1 MCASNESASLST
13 AAMPPCAYL
22 VFDSSAL
29 RLVMTMTSPCA
40 DGLEREGQPGDAAS
54 DDEEVR
60 GEGHGRER
68 GRRTG
73 YRPFRG
79 TAGKRHPGSRSR
91 LTADPSPSI
100 DSDTESPFTTEA
112 STVKILV
119 AVKRVADPEN
129 LNKIKLSAQGKIDTT
144 GLEPKASPYDE
155 YALEA
160 ALRLT
165 ENGTNT
171 KARLGEVVVVT
182 FGPKE
187 AEQMLRAM
195 LGTGADRAIRVD
207 ATDDALDGDLVARGL
222 KALVDKEK
230 PDLVLLGYQQA
241 ESESN
246 EVGQMLAEHLGWP
259 QATFAGSIKSE
270 DDKALRR
277 RPRGRGRHRAGARDA
292 CPRSSR
298 CSTRSSSPRACSPST
313 RAATHAYPDG
323 VRFAAL
329 MAIMAA
335 KKKPL
340 AELKLAE
347 LAPDAA
353 LKVRTAAAELP
364 PKRAA
369 GVKVKDVKELVT
381 KLKTEAKVI

>member
-1 MCASNESASLST
+1 M
-13 AAMPPCAYL
+13 
-22 VFDSSAL
+22 
-29 RLVMTMTSPCA
+29 
-40 DGLEREGQPGDAAS
+40 
-54 DDEEVR
+54 
-60 GEGHGRER
+60 
-68 GRRTG
+68 
-73 YRPFRG
+73 
-79 TAGKRHPGSRSR
+79 
-91 LTADPSPSI
+91 
-100 DSDTESPFTTEA
+100 
-112 STVKILV
+112 KILV

-129 LNKIKLSAQGKIDTT
+129 LNKIKLSGAGKVDTT
-144 GLEPKASPYDE
+144 GLEPKASPFDE
-155 YALEA
+155 YALET

-165 ENGTNT
+165 ENGANT

-187 AEQMLRAM
+187 AEQTLRAT

-207 ATDDALDGDLVARGL
+207 ATDDALDADVVARGL

-241 ESESN
+241 ELESN
-246 EVGQMLAEHLGWP
+246 EVGQRLAEHLGWP

-270 DDKALRR
+270 DDKALVVGREVDGATMQVR
-277 RPRGRGRHRAGARDA
+277 VTLPAVVTVLDKIVRGKGVQSKH
-292 CPRSSR
+292 
-298 CSTRSSSPRACSPST
+298 T
-313 RAATHAYPDG
+313 AATHAYADG

-340 AELKLAE
+340 AEVKLAE
-347 LAPDAA
+347 VVPDAA
-353 LKVRTAAAELP
+353 LKVRYGAAELP

-381 KLKTEAKVI
+381 KLKTEAKVV

>member
-1 MCASNESASLST
+1 
-13 AAMPPCAYL
+13 
-22 VFDSSAL
+22 
-29 RLVMTMTSPCA
+29 
-40 DGLEREGQPGDAAS
+40 
-54 DDEEVR
+54 
-60 GEGHGRER
+60 
-68 GRRTG
+68 
-73 YRPFRG
+73 
-79 TAGKRHPGSRSR
+79 
-91 LTADPSPSI
+91 
-100 DSDTESPFTTEA
+100 
-112 STVKILV
+112 VKVLV
-119 AVKRVADPEN
+119 AVKRVADPDN
-129 LNKIKLSAQGKIDTT
+129 LNKIKLSPQGKVETS

-165 ENGTNT
+165 ENGANT
-171 KARLGEVVVVT
+171 KQRLGEVVVAT
-182 FGPKE
+182 FGPKD

-195 LGTGADRAIRVD
+195 LGTGADRAVRVE

-222 KALVDKEK
+222 KALVEKEK

-241 ESESN
+241 ENESN
-246 EVGQMLAEHLGWP
+246 EVGQMLAEYLGWP

-270 DDKALRR
+270 DDKALVV
-277 RPRGRGRHRAGARDA
+277 GREVEGATAQVRVTLPAVVTVLDKIIH
-292 CPRSSR
+292 PKSVQSKH
-298 CSTRSSSPRACSPST
+298 T
-313 RAATHAYPDG
+313 AATHAYPDG

-347 LAPDAA
+347 LTPDAA
-353 LKVRTAAAELP
+353 LKVTYGAAEMP